1 MLQMQ
6 LKLLQKEQFK
16 VENRLLENRG
26 ILLKENTEKIISQG
40 RFLSNFLGRLMK
52 VGLPLMK
59 TVPRSLAKRIL
70 IVLGLTATVSA
81 TDAAI

>member
-16 VENRLLENRG
+16 VENRG

-40 RFLSNFLGRLMK
+40 RFLNNFLRRLMK

>member
-16 VENRLLENRG
+16 VENRG

>member
-1 MLQMQ
+1 MQ

-16 VENRLLENRG
+16 VENRG

-40 RFLSNFLGRLMK
+40 RFLNNFLRRLMK

>member
-1 MLQMQ
+1 MLNNMLQMQ

-40 RFLSNFLGRLMK
+40 RFE
-52 VGLPLMK
+52 
-59 TVPRSLAKRIL
+59 
-70 IVLGLTATVSA
+70 
-81 TDAAI
+81 